1 MRSHSQMHRS
11 LPSALK
17 FLGTHKLLFGR
28 YNWISDGWVVCYFQ
42 INANGGRED
51 KYTARRLVFLVITF
65 PDARWIVDIF
75 QNTQKKNFYSIPLSL
90 TALFIPASTD
100 LNACFQSLR
109 GSYWESSSWI
119 GSCFVIRFLSISCF
133 SNKKKINSIGPN
145 RNQRMFH
152 FPYYNRPVFFCLC
165 HHVLLLL
172 SKLSEISVWKCRH
185 MCSRLPITCNKC
197 IKCLVSHLASSP
209 IQLWWRCKEANGQKQ
224 EKRRQIHVILSFVH
238 FSVSQKQ

>member
-1 MRSHSQMHRS
+1 MEHLQLRSHSQMHRS

-75 QNTQKKNFYSIPLSL
+75 QNTQKNFFYPIPLSL

-133 SNKKKINSIGPN
+133 SNKKKNQFN
-145 RNQRMFH
+145 RTQ
-152 FPYYNRPVFFCLC
+152 P
-165 HHVLLLL
+165 
-172 SKLSEISVWKCRH
+172 
-185 MCSRLPITCNKC
+185 
-197 IKCLVSHLASSP
+197 
-209 IQLWWRCKEANGQKQ
+209 
-224 EKRRQIHVILSFVH
+224 
-238 FSVSQKQ
+238 